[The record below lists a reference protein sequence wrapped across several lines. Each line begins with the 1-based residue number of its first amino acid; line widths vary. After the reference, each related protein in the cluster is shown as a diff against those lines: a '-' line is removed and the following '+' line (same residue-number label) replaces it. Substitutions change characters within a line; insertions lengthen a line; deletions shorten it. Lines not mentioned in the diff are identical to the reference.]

1 MDSGELLERYAAGE
15 RDFRGTFLF
24 CVGLSRATRLGGR
37 LLYKSLFGALLTSAN
52 LECVNLQGAF
62 LTSANLEAA
71 NLEAANLQGAN
82 LDCTNLQGANLQGAS
97 LSGASLG
104 CANLSD
110 ANLSGVNLRDADL
123 SDVKV
128 QKTQFKNNLV
138 ISEPM
143 KLDLK
148 RRGAVFLDSPGE
160 LYLVVTW

>member
-24 CVGLSRATRLGGR
+24 CVGLSRATKLGGR
-37 LLYKSLFGALLTSAN
+37 LLYRSLFGAFLTSAN

-62 LTSANLEAA
+62 LTSANLS
-71 NLEAANLQGAN
+71 GAN
-82 LDCTNLQGANLQGAS
+82 L
-97 LSGASLG
+97 SG
-104 CANLSD
+104 

-123 SDVKV
+123 SDAKV
-128 QKTQFKNNLV
+128 QKTQFKNNLG
-138 ISEPM
+138 ISEQM

>member
-71 NLEAANLQGAN
+71 NLEAAFLTSANLSGAN
-82 LDCTNLQGANLQGAS
+82 L
-97 LSGASLG
+97 SG
-104 CANLSD
+104 

-128 QKTQFKNNLV
+128 QKTQFKNNLG